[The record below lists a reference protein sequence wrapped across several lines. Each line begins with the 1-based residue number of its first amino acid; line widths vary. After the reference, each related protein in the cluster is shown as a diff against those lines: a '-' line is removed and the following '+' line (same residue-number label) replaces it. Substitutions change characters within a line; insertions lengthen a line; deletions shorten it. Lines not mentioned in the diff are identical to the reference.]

1 MRYFRLSMVL
11 VVMALVAAS
20 AALGMLIAAG
30 GHTAAVVLSALVVAI
45 LSVRLMQMVR
55 RLIHQMSF
63 FVNALSDKD
72 FMIRFPESDDCELCE
87 MLSVMNRI
95 IALYRDNRTE
105 IETKRL
111 YYDRILK
118 IMNHELRNSI
128 TPLVSLSD
136 DMLKRPQ
143 VYRGDVWREGME
155 VINDRCVSIK
165 RFLDAYY
172 EMTHLPPPQMGTIE
186 VEQLLAHVRQLFV
199 RELRRPEFQ
208 NVDLRFSV
216 GRGMTLDGDEALLC
230 QVLINLINNAL
241 QATAATARPLI
252 EVVAS
257 TPGGKPCITV
267 TDNGTGIADDII
279 ADIFQPF
286 YTTRSDGTGVGLCI
300 SRQIM
305 RQHGGDLTVSS
316 RPGKGAQFA
325 MVF

>member
-1 MRYFRLSMVL
+1 MVL

-30 GHTAAVVLSALVVAI
+30 GHTAAVVLSALAVVI

-72 FMIRFPESDDCELCE
+72 FMIRFPESDDRELCE
-87 MLSVMNRI
+87 MFSAMNRI

-143 VYRGDVWREGME
+143 VYCGDVLREGVE

-186 VEQLLAHVRQLFV
+186 VEQLLAHVRRLFV

-286 YTTRSDGTGVGLCI
+286 YTTRNDGTGVGLCI

>member
-30 GHTAAVVLSALVVAI
+30 GHTAAVVLSALAVVI

-72 FMIRFPESDDCELCE
+72 FMIRFPESDDRELCE

-186 VEQLLAHVRQLFV
+186 VEQLLAHVKRLFV

>member
-30 GHTAAVVLSALVVAI
+30 GHTAAVVLSALAVVI

-72 FMIRFPESDDCELCE
+72 FMIRFPESDDRELCE
-87 MLSVMNRI
+87 MFSAMNRI

-143 VYRGDVWREGME
+143 VYCGDVLREGVE

-172 EMTHLPPPQMGTIE
+172 EMTHLPSPQMGTIE

-267 TDNGTGIADDII
+267 TDNGTGIVDDII

>member
-30 GHTAAVVLSALVVAI
+30 GHTAAVMLSASVVVI

-72 FMIRFPESDDCELCE
+72 FMIRFPESDDRELCE
-87 MLSVMNRI
+87 MFGAMNRI
-95 IALYRDNRTE
+95 IALYRDNLTE

-111 YYDRILK
+111 YYDHILK
-118 IMNHELRNSI
+118 IMSHELRNSI

-143 VYRGDVWREGME
+143 VYRGDVWREGVE

-199 RELRRPEFQ
+199 RELRRPEYQ
-208 NVDLRFSV
+208 NVDLRFSI
-216 GRGMTLDGDEALLC
+216 GRGMTVGGDEALLC

-241 QATAATARPLI
+241 QATADTARPLI

-267 TDNGTGIADDII
+267 ADNGTGIADDII

-316 RPGKGAQFA
+316 RPGKGAQFV

>member
-30 GHTAAVVLSALVVAI
+30 GHTAAVVLSALAVVI

-172 EMTHLPPPQMGTIE
+172 EMTHLPPPQMGSIE
-186 VEQLLAHVRQLFV
+186 VEQLLAHVRRLFV

>member
-30 GHTAAVVLSALVVAI
+30 GHTAAVVLSALAVVI

-72 FMIRFPESDDCELCE
+72 FMIRFPESDDRELCE
-87 MLSVMNRI
+87 MFSVMNRI

-143 VYRGDVWREGME
+143 VYCGDVLREGVE

-186 VEQLLAHVRQLFV
+186 VEQLLAHVRRLFV
-199 RELRRPEFQ
+199 RELRRPDFQ

-267 TDNGTGIADDII
+267 TDNGTGIVDDII